1 MSSSNRIEDLQA
13 EVDYYRDR
21 VALQRARLYRGVGSS
36 SRLEE
41 FERSLE
47 GAEGRLQR
55 ALTAPSGAAQ
65 PNTYRS
71 P

>member
-1 MSSSNRIEDLQA
+1 MTSSNRIEDLQA

-41 FERSLE
+41 FERSLQ

-55 ALTAPSGAAQ
+55 ALAAAGATHPAVD
-65 PNTYRS
+65 RS
-71 P
+71 R